1 MAASTMRPSPTL
13 LCTGKSMRVLEMEK
27 IMENKNPHSDKQTK
41 TQLKEKQI
49 KSLNIIL
56 KKSLSF
62 VLMCSKG
69 NDLYCGVSNGIVW
82 KTL

>member
-1 MAASTMRPSPTL
+1 
-13 LCTGKSMRVLEMEK
+13 MRVLGMEK

-56 KKSLSF
+56 KKTQALFSCVQKEMTF
-62 VLMCSKG
+62 
-69 NDLYCGVSNGIVW
+69 IVVYPME
-82 KTL
+82 